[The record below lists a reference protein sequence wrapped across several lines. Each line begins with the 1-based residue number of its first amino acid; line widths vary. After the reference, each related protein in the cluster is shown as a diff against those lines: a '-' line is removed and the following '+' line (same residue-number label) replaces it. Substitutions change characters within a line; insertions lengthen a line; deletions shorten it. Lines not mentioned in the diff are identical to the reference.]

1 MSREYRQ
8 HRFRLPADATEILL
22 VRHGASAPVRAGE
35 LHPLDDDGHGDPEL
49 APEGLEQADA
59 VAERLVEE
67 EVSAV
72 FVTGLQRTLQTAA
85 PFLERTGLEPV
96 VVPELREVH
105 LGDWEGGEFR
115 MRMQDGDPLAW
126 QAVAEERWDL
136 FPNAESMETFA
147 ARVKAGVERVAD
159 GIGPGATG
167 AAFVHAAV
175 IGEICRQATAS
186 RPFAFIHAENGSIS
200 RLVVFGDGRWLL
212 RAFNETRHLPQA
224 PREPAGEFNP
234 GTSA

>member
-22 VRHGASAPVRAGE
+22 VRHGASAPVRPGDP
-35 LHPLDDDGHGDPEL
+35 HPLDPDGHGDPEL
-49 APEGLEQADA
+49 APEGVEQAEA
-59 VAERLVEE
+59 VAARLAEE
-67 EVSAV
+67 DVSAV
-72 FVTGLQRTLQTAA
+72 FVTGLRRTLQTAA
-85 PFLERTGLEPV
+85 PFLERRALEPV

-105 LGDWEGGEFR
+105 LGEWEGGEFR

-126 QAVAEERWDL
+126 RAVAEERWDL
-136 FPNAESMETFA
+136 IPGAESMEAFA
-147 ARVKAGVERVAD
+147 ARVRAGVERVAA

-186 RPFAFIHAENGSIS
+186 RPFAFVHAENGSIS

-212 RAFNETRHLPQA
+212 RAFNETRHLPVA
-224 PREPAGEFNP
+224 TPAPAG
-234 GTSA
+234 GAHVSA